1 MHLGDTNLANNLS
14 QLLVEQQVVNQ
25 FLKDQ
30 NLSQE
35 QREYF
40 RLQ

>member
-1 MHLGDTNLANNLS
+1 MHLGDSNLS